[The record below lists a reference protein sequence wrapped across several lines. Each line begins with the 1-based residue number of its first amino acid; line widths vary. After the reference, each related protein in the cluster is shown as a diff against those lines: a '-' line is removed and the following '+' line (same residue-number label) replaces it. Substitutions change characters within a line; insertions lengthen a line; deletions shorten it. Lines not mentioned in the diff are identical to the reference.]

1 MHRTA
6 RSWGF
11 GLQTTRRVSADPRN
25 HEHWYSRHTLVVTS
39 NQGRVLREQFLPG
52 FDGRQVTDRQEVPF
66 QRQRRT
72 TMDEDVEPSFD
83 AFICKPV
90 DNRKRRW
97 GHDRCDRDA
106 IDLGPR
112 PDRHR
117 DDVVAASSSEVLRH
131 ERCQISCCGRR
142 RPMADDLGKHFSEP
156 VLMERGPLP
165 LLLCRQQDRAT
176 PALNLPTL
184 SGCSDR
190 GRNLPD
196 RHSWLQ
202 RLDIPR
208 VEQTRAS

>member
-1 MHRTA
+1 
-6 RSWGF
+6 
-11 GLQTTRRVSADPRN
+11 
-25 HEHWYSRHTLVVTS
+25 
-39 NQGRVLREQFLPG
+39 
-52 FDGRQVTDRQEVPF
+52 
-66 QRQRRT
+66 
-72 TMDEDVEPSFD
+72 
-83 AFICKPV
+83 
-90 DNRKRRW
+90 
-97 GHDRCDRDA
+97 
-106 IDLGPR
+106 
-112 PDRHR
+112 
-117 DDVVAASSSEVLRH
+117 
-131 ERCQISCCGRR
+131 
-142 RPMADDLGKHFSEP
+142 MADDLGKHFSEP